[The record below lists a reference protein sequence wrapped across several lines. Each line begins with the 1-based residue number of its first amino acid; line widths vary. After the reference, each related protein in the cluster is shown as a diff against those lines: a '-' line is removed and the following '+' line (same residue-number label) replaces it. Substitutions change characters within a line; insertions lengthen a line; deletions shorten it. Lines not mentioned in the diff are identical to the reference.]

1 MQQTI
6 ITLIN
11 EALKILNVEEKIDS
25 LDRPTHAQYG
35 DFSSSIALKLVK
47 ALKKPP
53 LQIAQEIVK
62 NIKTDK
68 VIEKVEVVKPGFINF
83 WLSNEVLINILRR
96 YTDSTFDFPTFYYG
110 SQKKIIVEYAHPN
123 THKLFH
129 IGHLRNISIGESVV
143 RLLESTGNKVIRAN
157 YQGDVGLHI
166 AKCLY
171 QARKQKETIKTL
183 KTLQDKI
190 EFLGKTYS
198 EGQKAYEE
206 DPLAKEEIHK
216 INKMIYERNPEILDL
231 WKDTVSW
238 SLQYFEEIYKR
249 VDTHFDRCYFE
260 SEVTDDGL
268 KISKEQLTKG
278 ILEKSEG
285 AVVFNGKKY
294 GIDTRVF
301 INSLGLPTYEGKELG
316 LAKRE
321 FSDFGEVD
329 KCIHCVTPEQ
339 SSFFSVTFKVEE
351 LIDEKRYKG
360 KQYHLAYNWV
370 KLKDGKMSSR
380 TGNVIQG
387 MWLIDEAKKK
397 LKEKFSLNDQTAET
411 LAIASVK
418 YSFLKV
424 SPQMEIYFDFDESI
438 SLEGNSAPYIN
449 YTYVRTQGILG
460 KTKIPDILP
469 NILLNEDESFLLRKI
484 AVFPLF
490 VWESAKKLAPHII
503 AGYLYDLAQQY
514 NNFYQK
520 NPVLKAEKEKLALRI
535 YLTQSVGNILKKGLF
550 LLGIKTVEKM

>member
-11 EALKILNVEEKIDS
+11 EALKILKVEETIDS
-25 LDRPTHAQYG
+25 LDRPTHAMYG

-47 ALKKPP
+47 TLKKPP

-469 NILLNEDESFLLRKI
+469 NTLLNEDESFLLRKI